1 MAGLA
6 WLLVAALG
14 ILVALLVFKA
24 LREGVLPDWF
34 RWTVTASGAFFTAVA
49 LLLLWEAVG
58 PQRAGSTP
66 TQAAALPVVSAAMTV
81 GIEGPP
87 IEGAGRKV
95 FVESGCHRC
104 HTVGAGPLVG
114 PDLVDAAVRYQQEFL
129 VRWIL
134 DPEGIYRELGVQSVN
149 PVYPPMPPSA
159 VSDDEALLIAR
170 YLASFPR
177 GEAKAGQD

>member
-34 RWTVTASGAFFTAVA
+34 RWTVTAAGAFFAAVA

-58 PQRAGSTP
+58 PQPPGSLTP
-66 TQAAALPVVSAAMTV
+66 QAAALPAVSPAPV
-81 GIEGPP
+81 IGIEGPP
-87 IEGAGRKV
+87 VEGTGRKV

-114 PDLVDAAVRYQQEFL
+114 PDLIDAAARYRQEFL

-134 DPEGIYRELGVQSVN
+134 DPEGIYRELGVPSVN
-149 PVYPPMPPSA
+149 PGYPPMPPIA
-159 VSDDEALLIAR
+159 ISDDEALLIAR
-170 YLASFPR
+170 YLASFSR
-177 GEAKAGQD
+177 SDAKAGQD